1 MSDSGSGD
9 NSLEELREAT
19 EGGSKIEDT
28 DPEQEFVEL
37 LGEELESMD
46 NSRGNLNLTVNDPE
60 MWALFQALEK
70 DDERY
75 RAFREELSVDLE
87 SESRGVV
94 LRALLRRGVA
104 DADGQLADEMREAL
118 ATRAAEEF

>member
-1 MSDSGSGD
+1 MSDSGD
-9 NSLEELREAT
+9 NSLEDLREAT

-37 LGEELESMD
+37 LVEELEAVD
-46 NSRGNLNLTVNDPE
+46 NSQGNLNLTVNDPD
-60 MWALFQALEK
+60 MWALFHALEK
-70 DDERY
+70 DDDRY
-75 RAFREELSVDLE
+75 REFRENLGVD
-87 SESRGVV
+87 SEGVSRATV

-118 ATRAAEEF
+118 ATRAAEGF

>member
-9 NSLEELREAT
+9 NSLEDLREAT

-37 LGEELESMD
+37 LVEELEAMD
-46 NSRGNLNLTVNDPE
+46 NSRGNLNLTVNDPDL
-60 MWALFQALEK
+60 WALFHALEK
-70 DDERY
+70 DDDRY
-75 RAFREELSVDLE
+75 RAFRKKLGVDPE
-87 SESRGVV
+87 GVSRAVV

-104 DADGQLADEMREAL
+104 DADGKLADEMREAL
-118 ATRAAEEF
+118 ARRAAEEF